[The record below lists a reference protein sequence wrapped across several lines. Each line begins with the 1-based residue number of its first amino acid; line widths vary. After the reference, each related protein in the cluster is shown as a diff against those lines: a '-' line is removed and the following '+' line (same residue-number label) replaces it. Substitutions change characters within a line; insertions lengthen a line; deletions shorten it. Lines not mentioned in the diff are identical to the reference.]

1 MAKNHFSRGEAPEVS
16 FWGFWGLVCVKK
28 WHQISNT
35 NPFIKINFFGVKL
48 FFPGFLMYRPS
59 WIQSILLIRPI
70 LTLGPRPNDDV
81 KDD

>member
-48 FFPGFLMYRPS
+48 FS
-59 WIQSILLIRPI
+59 WFSYV
-70 LTLGPRPNDDV
+70 LTQLDPE
-81 KDD
+81 